1 MSDTK
6 KTTLIPLWAAMLIVA
21 AISVLAFFIFGG
33 ANYLQH
39 SNQIEAQIF
48 HHGED
53 NSDPICWLYFLAQS
67 GVLGGVAGLLLGIT
81 GVMLANK
88 HRRTSSN

>member
-1 MSDTK
+1 
-6 KTTLIPLWAAMLIVA
+6 MLIVV

-39 SNQIEAQIF
+39 SNKIDAQIF
-48 HHGED
+48 HHEED

-67 GVLGGVAGLLLGIT
+67 GVLGGVAGFLLSIT
-81 GVMLANK
+81 GVMVANTK
-88 HRRTSSN
+88 RRSKNS